1 MDERTSHRVLFCA
14 ERFHKLIVFLQSGP
28 LCLSYMEK
36 KSYIE
41 IKVPFT
47 YQTDCFDRLRHRL
60 EGLPIHWQ
68 LGYYHI
74 TMAFIDE
81 THCVDDIKYITCK

>member
-14 ERFHKLIVFLQSGP
+14 ERFHNLIVFLQSGTFM
-28 LCLSYMEK
+28 LIVHEK
-36 KSYIE
+36 KAILKSR
-41 IKVPFT
+41 
-47 YQTDCFDRLRHRL
+47 CRLPIRQIVL
-60 EGLPIHWQ
+60 IDSDINENLPIHWQ

>member
-1 MDERTSHRVLFCA
+1 MLKSRCRLPIRQIVLIDSDIN
-14 ERFHKLIVFLQSGP
+14 EN
-28 LCLSYMEK
+28 
-36 KSYIE
+36 
-41 IKVPFT
+41 
-47 YQTDCFDRLRHRL
+47 
-60 EGLPIHWQ
+60 LPIHWQ